1 MLYLPGTD
9 CHISN
14 SIPFQSSTNKRFR
27 SRKFWFF
34 LILLRCKWNQAVRN
48 MNNHGR
54 EKNLLVNTILWWQR
68 SLVIKNTS
76 CPPSKAVLHQSY
88 IFLQSWTVKVN
99 WVGLKYDICF
109 GESRVAETQVTQD
122 LIPSLVSQA
131 CTEPLRK
138 TSEVEANTPRQT
150 GTEPLLNPLWVW
162 IRAAAGHK
170 VRCAGEADANG
181 CSFDQAKAHASLP
194 GCWQALTS
202 DLTLSLSLVT
212 QV

>member
-48 MNNHGR
+48 TNNHGR

-138 TSEVEANTPRQT
+138 TSVVEANTPSQARSHYWT
-150 GTEPLLNPLWVW
+150 HSGFGSELL
-162 IRAAAGHK
+162 
-170 VRCAGEADANG
+170 
-181 CSFDQAKAHASLP
+181 
-194 GCWQALTS
+194 
-202 DLTLSLSLVT
+202 LVT
-212 QV
+212 KSGVQVRLMPMAAHSTKPKRMPLFQGADKHWPQT